1 MNNAMKRCQFCAV
14 NRRVIEELEKGYSAC
29 CNWFVDNVI
38 CGHEDS
44 TDNCPDFEPLEAK
57 K

>member
-1 MNNAMKRCQFCAV
+1 MDSAMKRCQFCAV
-14 NRRVIEELEKGYSAC
+14 NRRVIEECEKGYSAC
-29 CNWFVDNVI
+29 CKWFIDNVI

-44 TDNCPDFEPLEAK
+44 TDSCPDFEPLEVK